1 MSAFHVPEISC
12 GHCTNAIEQEV
23 GQVPGVEKVVADV
36 DTKMVKVSGTASDES
51 IVAAI
56 VEAGYEVAEG

>member
-12 GHCTNAIEQEV
+12 GHCTSAIEQEV
-23 GQVPGVEKVVADV
+23 GQVPGVDKVVADV
-36 DTKMVKVSGTASDES
+36 DTKMVKVSGTASEEA

-56 VEAGYEVAEG
+56 S

>member
-1 MSAFHVPEISC
+1 MSAFLVPEISC

-36 DTKMVKVSGTASDES
+36 DTKMVKVSGTASEEA

-56 VEAGYEVAEG
+56 SEAGYEVAEG

>member
-12 GHCTNAIEQEV
+12 GHCTSAIEQEV
-23 GQVPGVEKVVADV
+23 GQVPGVDKVVADV
-36 DTKMVKVSGTASDES
+36 DTKMVKVSGTTSDQA

-56 VEAGYEVAEG
+56 AEAGFAVAV

>member
-12 GHCTNAIEQEV
+12 GHCTSAIEQEV
-23 GQVPGVEKVVADV
+23 GQVPGVDKVVADV
-36 DTKMVKVSGTASDES
+36 DTKMVKVSGTASDQA

-56 VEAGYEVAEG
+56 AEAGFAVAF

>member
-12 GHCTNAIEQEV
+12 GHCTSAIEQEV
-23 GQVPGVEKVVADV
+23 GQVPGVDKVVADV
-36 DTKMVKVSGTASDES
+36 DTKMVKVSGTASEEA

-56 VEAGYEVAEG
+56 SEAGYEVAEG

>member
-1 MSAFHVPEISC
+1 MPEISC

-23 GQVPGVEKVVADV
+23 GQVPGVDKVVADV
-36 DTKMVKVSGTASDES
+36 DTKMVKVFGTASDES

-56 VEAGYEVAEG
+56 SEAGYEVAEG

>member
-12 GHCTNAIEQEV
+12 GHCTSAIEQEV
-23 GQVPGVEKVVADV
+23 GQVPGVDKVVADV
-36 DTKMVKVSGTASDES
+36 DTKMVKVSGTTSDQA

-56 VEAGYEVAEG
+56 AEAGFAVAF

>member
-12 GHCTNAIEQEV
+12 GHCTSAIEQEV
-23 GQVPGVEKVVADV
+23 GQVPGVDKVVADV
-36 DTKMVKVSGTASDES
+36 DTKMVKVSGTASDQA

-56 VEAGYEVAEG
+56 AEAGFAVAV

>member
-36 DTKMVKVSGTASDES
+36 DTKMVKVSGTTSDQA

-56 VEAGYEVAEG
+56 AEAGFAVAF

>member
-1 MSAFHVPEISC
+1 MSAFLVPEISC

-36 DTKMVKVSGTASDES
+36 DTKMVKVSGTTSDQA

-56 VEAGYEVAEG
+56 AEAGFAVAF

>member
-1 MSAFHVPEISC
+1 MPEISC

-36 DTKMVKVSGTASDES
+36 DTRMVKVSGTASDES

-56 VEAGYEVAEG
+56 SEAGYEVAEG

>member
-12 GHCTNAIEQEV
+12 GHCTSAIEQEV
-23 GQVPGVEKVVADV
+23 GQVPGVDKVVADV
-36 DTKMVKVSGTASDES
+36 DTKMVEVSGTASDET

-56 VEAGYEVAEG
+56 AEAGFAVAF

>member
-1 MSAFHVPEISC
+1 MSAFLVPEISC

-36 DTKMVKVSGTASDES
+36 DTRMVKVSGTASDES

-56 VEAGYEVAEG
+56 SEAGYEVAEG